1 MINYK
6 IQYRLLDRNL
16 RYSYLDGIA
25 FSFMLGATFPYIGLY
40 LLRFQSPPEMVNLV
54 SSLQPIITSVITLL
68 AASYVSNITNKKPVA
83 IKYGLAMRLSV
94 LLIALV
100 PLLPESWRAWMF
112 FGLWLLVF
120 IPWGISGLLWTPMT
134 CNMIP
139 ENMQCR
145 FFGTRNALT
154 GITGLLGTFLSGIIL
169 VRLPFAPA
177 FSIIFFISFA
187 GTMLSLFFFT
197 RQIEPLKRCPQM
209 RKLPEPKFSWSDIN
223 LKANFQTFRDPTYGS
238 LFTLCCLTLFIF
250 HIGFSM
256 AGPLYIL
263 RQIRELKFG
272 NGIVA
277 TIATIQSLAAL
288 FGSYLGGYAS
298 SRFGYRYVLL
308 FSTIFSAIPPVIWAF
323 SSHLA
328 WFFAATALW
337 GLIGNAYMICF
348 FFMVLAV
355 SPDENRSRF
364 IAMNTVVGNVAAAL
378 GPLLGI
384 GLMNLPAL
392 GIGGALIGSSVIM
405 LAGAAFSFRLVR
417 RGNF

>member
-1 MINYK
+1 
-6 IQYRLLDRNL
+6 
-16 RYSYLDGIA
+16 LDGIS

-40 LLRFQSPPEMVNLV
+40 LLRFQGSPEMVNLV
-54 SSLQPIITSVITLL
+54 SALQPIITSIITLL
-68 AASYVSNITNKKPVA
+68 AASYVNNIIHKKPVA

-100 PLLPESWRAWMF
+100 PLLPEALRAWMF
-112 FGLWLLVF
+112 FCLWLLVF
-120 IPWGISGLLWTPMT
+120 IPWGINGLLWTPMT

-139 ENMQCR
+139 ENMQSR

-154 GITGLLGTFLSGIIL
+154 GITGLLGTSLTGVIL
-169 VRLPFAPA
+169 AKASFTPA
-177 FSIIFFISFA
+177 FTMIFLISFA
-187 GTMLSLFFFT
+187 GTLLSLFFFSK
-197 RQIEPLKRCPQM
+197 QIEPLKRNPQT
-209 RKLPEPKFSWSDIN
+209 RKLTEPKFSWSELN
-223 LKANFQTFRDPTYGS
+223 LKANFLTFRDPSYGS

-263 RQIRELKFG
+263 RQIQQLKFD

-277 TIATIQSLAAL
+277 TIATIQSLTAL

-308 FSTIFSAIPPVIWAF
+308 FSTLLSAIPPLIWAF

-328 WFFAATALW
+328 GLFAAAALW

-364 IAMNTVVGNVAAAL
+364 IAMNTVVGNLAGAF

-384 GLMNLPAL
+384 GLINLPAV
-392 GIGGALIGSSVIM
+392 GIQGALISSSIIM
-405 LAGAAFSFRLVR
+405 LAGAAFSYQLVR
-417 RGNF
+417 RGSF